1 MWKLTHFPLKEVLGV
16 KGVLGAPRA
25 RAKSISKFKLFWRA
39 RAWRAQDP
47 IHPEDPFKGNLV
59 LNAHCTPPKGM
70 VYLLKEHLIFHRDI
84 VLQKHTALLQRK
96 IALMKKGMLHF
107 CCEYCMHLLAG
118 MGMLMYIV
126 ITLKTSR
133 ISCKIELCHR
143 NSAAFSQGKVNTWTL
158 LQAIH
163 PL

>member
-1 MWKLTHFPLKEVLGV
+1 MVRHVEITRFPLKGAPKMKEVLAKNV
-16 KGVLGAPRA
+16 PYAREAPKINFDRVFHTK
-25 RAKSISKFKLFWRA
+25 AKTRSKFILEASRPGPLSPWGPLSKEIL
-39 RAWRAQDP
+39 
-47 IHPEDPFKGNLV
+47 

-107 CCEYCMHLLAG
+107 CYGYCMHLLAG

-133 ISCKIELCHR
+133 ISCKNWVLSKGHCSI
-143 NSAAFSQGKVNTWTL
+143 
-158 LQAIH
+158 
-163 PL
+163 

>member
-25 RAKSISKFKLFWRA
+25 RAKSVSKFKLIWRA
-39 RAWRAQDP
+39 RARRAQDP

-70 VYLLKEHLIFHRDI
+70 VYLLKEHLIFDRDI

-107 CCEYCMHLLAG
+107 CFEYCMHLLAG

-133 ISCKIELCHR
+133 ISCK
-143 NSAAFSQGKVNTWTL
+143 N
-158 LQAIH
+158 
-163 PL
+163 

>member
-1 MWKLTHFPLKEVLGV
+1 MWKLMHFPLKEGLGV
-16 KGVLGAPRA
+16 EGVLGAPRA
-25 RAKSISKFKLFWRA
+25 RQKRFQIQALLARA
-39 RAWRAQDP
+39 RGAPRT
-47 IHPEDPFKGNLV
+47 PFTLKGNLV

-107 CCEYCMHLLAG
+107 CFEYCMHLLAG

-133 ISCKIELCHR
+133 ISCK
-143 NSAAFSQGKVNTWTL
+143 N
-158 LQAIH
+158 
-163 PL
+163 

>member
-1 MWKLTHFPLKEVLGV
+1 M
-16 KGVLGAPRA
+16 
-25 RAKSISKFKLFWRA
+25 
-39 RAWRAQDP
+39 
-47 IHPEDPFKGNLV
+47 
-59 LNAHCTPPKGM
+59 
-70 VYLLKEHLIFHRDI
+70 YLLKEHLIFHRDI

-107 CCEYCMHLLAG
+107 CFEYCMHLLAG

-126 ITLKTSR
+126 LTLKTSR
-133 ISCKIELCHR
+133 NLGYLAKIEFCQR
-143 NSAAFSQGKVNTWTL
+143 DTAAFSQGKVNTWTL

>member
-1 MWKLTHFPLKEVLGV
+1 MEINAFSFERGPRGERGPGRAARARQKRLQIEALLAR
-16 KGVLGAPRA
+16 APRTPFTL
-25 RAKSISKFKLFWRA
+25 RT
-39 RAWRAQDP
+39 
-47 IHPEDPFKGNLV
+47 HFKGNLV

-107 CCEYCMHLLAG
+107 CFEYCMHLLAG

-126 ITLKTSR
+126 ITLKTS
-133 ISCKIELCHR
+133 
-143 NSAAFSQGKVNTWTL
+143 
-158 LQAIH
+158 QAIH